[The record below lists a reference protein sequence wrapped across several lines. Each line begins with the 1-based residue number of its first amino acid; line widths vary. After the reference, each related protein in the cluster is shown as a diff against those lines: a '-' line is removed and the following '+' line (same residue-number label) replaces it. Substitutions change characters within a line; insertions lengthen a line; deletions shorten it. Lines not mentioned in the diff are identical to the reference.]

1 MLCLVMLSAGV
12 AFAADN
18 ASDVVAADEIAIDE
32 PLAVEQNAP
41 ALGESTKIYIN
52 NSNINQYIDNNTGA
66 IYENVTADE
75 LIFDD
80 TFENLILTVER
91 PITLTGGNNSYFNNP
106 NIEIYSSNV
115 ILQNFTILQ
124 QKGVNSIFVGAGEN
138 YTVDNVSISHVDITF
153 TDNQNGAGAIPIE
166 VINSN
171 NFILA
176 DSSIYYTGRTDG
188 NYLNNI
194 IRITNSR
201 NAKINDNKFSGD
213 LASIP
218 VDWVP
223 SSSGWVKNPMS
234 EGIVIK
240 DSDNATFDNNIVDV
254 TYNNVSGV
262 YDTIYAVDVSGSDA
276 VITNNNITAN
286 GNSYIYGI
294 IASGDNFTIKS
305 NNINSTGVYYA
316 NGMDIEGPASGV
328 IENNNIDVS
337 AESSAYAIYSGM
349 NGANVTADYT
359 GNNITGKAYNVF
371 GFSLGDVSS
380 NLNDNFVDLTGNYTT
395 GVAFRGSN
403 IKAIGNRIILN
414 SSEEGNES
422 IWEGFG
428 VEAVGIKV
436 IKGGAYL
443 GNNTIATSGKG
454 VSLTG
459 NETASIMAYNFINVV
474 AGADKDA
481 YAIYAVDAS
490 VLLAIG
496 NTVDYQGATNGAGI
510 NNAVYLNNVSAWI
523 AGNKFDLDLVS
534 SYVPWYEIPAGSGNW
549 VSSPVSEGI
558 VFDESDNVM
567 FRYNEVNVTY
577 NDVVGDYDT
586 IYAVSFKNSDNATI
600 KDNNITANGHSY
612 VYGLQVSGNNFTIEN
627 NTIAVAS
634 DNNYANGIDIEGPA
648 SGVVK
653 YNNIDVNADNSVYA
667 IYSGMNGADVTAN
680 YTGNNIT
687 GKAYNVFGF
696 SLGDVSSDLY
706 DNFVDLTGNYTTG
719 VAFRGGS
726 INATGNRIILNS
738 SEEGNESIQEKF
750 GVEAVGIKVVKGAA
764 YLTDNTIATA
774 GKGVSLTGN
783 ETSAYLADNF
793 INVVAGVDKDAY
805 AIYAVDVPVLFVLGN
820 TVDYQGAT
828 KGTGVNNAVYL
839 NNVSALMVENKFD
852 LDLVSSAVTW
862 VEIPSGSGNWVSFPV
877 SEGIVF
883 EDSDNVIFMDNNV
896 DVTYNDALGFYDTI
910 YSVSFKN
917 SNNALIKD
925 NNITANGHNF
935 IYGLQVSGE
944 NFTIEGNNISV
955 SSDIYYANGID
966 IEGPASGVVKDNE
979 IYVSGIV
986 SAYAIYSGMNGAN
999 VSANYTGNDI
1009 AAKAYNVFGF
1019 SLGDVESNIVGNDLI
1034 LFGNYTTGIAFKGSL
1049 LTVENNAINALGTN
1063 VGDEKISETFG
1074 VETIGIKVTAGNAL
1088 IINNNINSTA
1098 NYTIDVKDTNSSV
1111 HDNYLLAKELMGDY
1125 SVNKSGDAEVYDN
1138 NPKSIS
1144 GTIEITEV
1152 DGDCTVI
1159 GVLKDAKGNPIK
1171 NETIDYSVNGVSS
1184 TVVTDENGTF
1194 RITNNTNGELKL
1206 AYVGDALINPVNAS
1220 IILKDIAAPR
1230 LGSQFNVTEG
1240 VSIKTYAV
1248 DSKAGE
1254 VGQTTSFKLTD
1265 SNGNPIVNATVKFAY
1280 KTVILERTTDENGI
1294 VFIGINTQLAQEA
1307 LCAMSYLGD
1316 DKYNATF
1323 VAFSFDIQKKPITI
1337 SAPAKSY
1344 KASAKTKKYT
1354 VTIKTEKCNS
1364 RDGKVYLSAG
1374 KKITMK
1380 INGKTYTAKTNAK
1393 GQATFNL
1400 KITKKGKF
1408 AATVKFAGDK
1418 TYASAS
1424 KSVKITIK

>member
-1 MLCLVMLSAGV
+1 MLSAGV

-124 QKGVNSIFVGAGEN
+124 QKGVNSIFVGADEN

-201 NAKINDNKFSGD
+201 NAKINNNKFSGD

-534 SYVPWYEIPAGSGNW
+534 S
-549 VSSPVSEGI
+549 
-558 VFDESDNVM
+558 
-567 FRYNEVNVTY
+567 
-577 NDVVGDYDT
+577 
-586 IYAVSFKNSDNATI
+586 
-600 KDNNITANGHSY
+600 
-612 VYGLQVSGNNFTIEN
+612 
-627 NTIAVAS
+627 
-634 DNNYANGIDIEGPA
+634 
-648 SGVVK
+648 
-653 YNNIDVNADNSVYA
+653 
-667 IYSGMNGADVTAN
+667 
-680 YTGNNIT
+680 
-687 GKAYNVFGF
+687 
-696 SLGDVSSDLY
+696 
-706 DNFVDLTGNYTTG
+706 
-719 VAFRGGS
+719 
-726 INATGNRIILNS
+726 
-738 SEEGNESIQEKF
+738 
-750 GVEAVGIKVVKGAA
+750 
-764 YLTDNTIATA
+764 
-774 GKGVSLTGN
+774 
-783 ETSAYLADNF
+783 
-793 INVVAGVDKDAY
+793 
-805 AIYAVDVPVLFVLGN
+805 
-820 TVDYQGAT
+820 
-828 KGTGVNNAVYL
+828 
-839 NNVSALMVENKFD
+839 
-852 LDLVSSAVTW
+852 AVTW

-877 SEGIVF
+877 SEGI
-883 EDSDNVIFMDNNV
+883 
-896 DVTYNDALGFYDTI
+896 
-910 YSVSFKN
+910 
-917 SNNALIKD
+917 
-925 NNITANGHNF
+925 
-935 IYGLQVSGE
+935 
-944 NFTIEGNNISV
+944 
-955 SSDIYYANGID
+955 
-966 IEGPASGVVKDNE
+966 
-979 IYVSGIV
+979 
-986 SAYAIYSGMNGAN
+986 
-999 VSANYTGNDI
+999 
-1009 AAKAYNVFGF
+1009 
-1019 SLGDVESNIVGNDLI
+1019 
-1034 LFGNYTTGIAFKGSL
+1034 
-1049 LTVENNAINALGTN
+1049 LTMML
-1063 VGDEKISETFG
+1063 
-1074 VETIGIKVTAGNAL
+1074 
-1088 IINNNINSTA
+1088 
-1098 NYTIDVKDTNSSV
+1098 
-1111 HDNYLLAKELMGDY
+1111 
-1125 SVNKSGDAEVYDN
+1125 
-1138 NPKSIS
+1138 
-1144 GTIEITEV
+1144 
-1152 DGDCTVI
+1152 
-1159 GVLKDAKGNPIK
+1159 
-1171 NETIDYSVNGVSS
+1171 
-1184 TVVTDENGTF
+1184 
-1194 RITNNTNGELKL
+1194 
-1206 AYVGDALINPVNAS
+1206 
-1220 IILKDIAAPR
+1220 
-1230 LGSQFNVTEG
+1230 
-1240 VSIKTYAV
+1240 
-1248 DSKAGE
+1248 
-1254 VGQTTSFKLTD
+1254 
-1265 SNGNPIVNATVKFAY
+1265 
-1280 KTVILERTTDENGI
+1280 
-1294 VFIGINTQLAQEA
+1294 
-1307 LCAMSYLGD
+1307 
-1316 DKYNATF
+1316 
-1323 VAFSFDIQKKPITI
+1323 
-1337 SAPAKSY
+1337 
-1344 KASAKTKKYT
+1344 
-1354 VTIKTEKCNS
+1354 
-1364 RDGKVYLSAG
+1364 
-1374 KKITMK
+1374 
-1380 INGKTYTAKTNAK
+1380 
-1393 GQATFNL
+1393 
-1400 KITKKGKF
+1400 
-1408 AATVKFAGDK
+1408 
-1418 TYASAS
+1418 
-1424 KSVKITIK
+1424 

>member
-1 MLCLVMLSAGV
+1 MLSAGV

-586 IYAVSFKNSDNATI
+586 IYAVSFKNSDNASI
-600 KDNNITANGHSY
+600 KDNNITANGHTY
-612 VYGLQVSGNNFTIEN
+612 IYGIQVSGNNFTIEN

-687 GKAYNVFGF
+687 GKSYNAFGF
-696 SLGDVSSDLY
+696 SLGDVESNLI
-706 DNFVDLTGNYTTG
+706 DNYIDLTGNYTTG
-719 VAFRGGS
+719 VAFRGES

-750 GVEAVGIKVVKGAA
+750 GVEAVGIKVIKGAA

-805 AIYAVDVPVLFVLGN
+805 AIYATGGPILFVLGN

-852 LDLVSSAVTW
+852 LDLVSSSVDW
-862 VEIPSGSGNWVSFPV
+862 VEIPAGSGNWVSFPV

-896 DVTYNDALGFYDTI
+896 DVTYNDVLGFYDTI

-1074 VETIGIKVTAGNAL
+1074 IETIGIKVTAGNAL

-1294 VFIGINTQLAQEA
+1294 VFIGINTQVAQEA
-1307 LCAMSYLGD
+1307 LCEMSYIGDENLGD
-1316 DKYNATF
+1316 EKYNATF